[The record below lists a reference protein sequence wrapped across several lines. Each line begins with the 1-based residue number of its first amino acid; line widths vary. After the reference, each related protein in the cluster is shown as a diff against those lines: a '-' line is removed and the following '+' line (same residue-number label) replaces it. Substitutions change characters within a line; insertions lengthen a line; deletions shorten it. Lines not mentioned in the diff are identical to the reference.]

1 MAGTHTT
8 VVSASSIELGGAN
21 LGLVGG
27 VAVIGLVA
35 LVLGVVL
42 RGQVLAAGAG
52 TERMQEIAGA
62 VEEGAHAYLRRQ
74 FRTLIVF
81 VVLVFLLLLLLPADS
96 QAVRWGRSGF
106 FILGAAFSAAIG
118 YLGMSLAVK
127 ANVRVAEAA
136 RSTGRDDGMRIAFRT
151 GGTVGMFTVGL

>member
-1 MAGTHTT
+1 MAVTFATLST
-8 VVSASSIELGGAN
+8 ASSIDLDGTN

-27 VAVIGLVA
+27 VAVIGLLA

-42 RGQVLAAGAG
+42 RGQVLTAGAG
-52 TERMQEIAGA
+52 TPRMQEIAGA

-74 FRTLIVF
+74 FRTLLVF
-81 VVLVFLLLLLLPADS
+81 VALVFVLLLFLPADS
-96 QAVRWGRSGF
+96 SGVRWGRSGF
-106 FILGAAFSAAIG
+106 FVLGAGFSAAIG

-136 RSTGRDDGMRIAFRT
+136 RSTGRDDRRSG
-151 GGTVGMFTVGL
+151 